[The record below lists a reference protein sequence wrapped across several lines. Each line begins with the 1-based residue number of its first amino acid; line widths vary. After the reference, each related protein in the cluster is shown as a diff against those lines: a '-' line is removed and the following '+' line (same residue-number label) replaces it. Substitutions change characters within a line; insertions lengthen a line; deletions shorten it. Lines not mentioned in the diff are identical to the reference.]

1 MIYSCDWRSCIDCL
15 TTVFRRRLL
24 ADSEAEETSDSCPG
38 GGAQYF
44 QALEYSGEVVI
55 SDAVVCSAGTS
66 VLIFDVGYVGP
77 DGLFVPAAMS
87 VMTATIVVE
96 TGKSVAIRLLSANST
111 RERTFERLSTLVYV
125 RFLDSGY
132 NVRVFAFSYLKQIL

>member
-1 MIYSCDWRSCIDCL
+1 M
-15 TTVFRRRLL
+15 
-24 ADSEAEETSDSCPG
+24 
-38 GGAQYF
+38 
-44 QALEYSGEVVI
+44 
-55 SDAVVCSAGTS
+55 
-66 VLIFDVGYVGP
+66 
-77 DGLFVPAAMS
+77 FVPAAMS

-132 NVRVFAFSYLKQIL
+132 NVRVFAFSCLKQIL

>member
-1 MIYSCDWRSCIDCL
+1 M
-15 TTVFRRRLL
+15 L

-44 QALEYSGEVVI
+44 QALKYSGEVVI

-66 VLIFDVGYVGP
+66 VLIFDVGYIGP

-111 RERTFERLSTLVYV
+111 RERTYERLSTLVYV

>member
-1 MIYSCDWRSCIDCL
+1 M
-15 TTVFRRRLL
+15 L
-24 ADSEAEETSDSCPG
+24 AESEAEETSDSCPG

-44 QALEYSGEVVI
+44 QALEYSGEVVV

-132 NVRVFAFSYLKQIL
+132 NVRVFAFSCLKQIL